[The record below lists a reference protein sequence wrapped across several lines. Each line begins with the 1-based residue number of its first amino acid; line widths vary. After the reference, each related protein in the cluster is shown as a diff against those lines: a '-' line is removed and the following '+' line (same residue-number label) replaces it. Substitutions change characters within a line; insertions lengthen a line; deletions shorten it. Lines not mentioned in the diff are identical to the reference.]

1 MRFVRVIAKEKKGLD
16 WNDDV
21 RLVVQCMIDQD
32 RRLAPGEWFGYVTEG
47 KSMFHPFK
55 LRRGETFC
63 YGGEDNIQ
71 EPTTFGGRTIAKG
84 AQFTI
89 RNDDRQPSEER
100 FEATFEITDVTVIAE
115 GASAAA

>member
-1 MRFVRVIAKEKKGLD
+1 MRFVRVIAKEKKGLA

-32 RRLAPGEWFGYVTEG
+32 ERLAPGEWFGYVTEG

-55 LRRGETFC
+55 LRNRRTLC
-63 YGGEDNIQ
+63 YGGEDNLE
-71 EPTTFGGRTIAKG
+71 EPTTFGAKTIAKG
-84 AQFTI
+84 EQFTI
-89 RNDDRQPSEER
+89 RNDAREPPEER
-100 FEATFEITDVTVIAE
+100 FEATFEITDVTVIAD